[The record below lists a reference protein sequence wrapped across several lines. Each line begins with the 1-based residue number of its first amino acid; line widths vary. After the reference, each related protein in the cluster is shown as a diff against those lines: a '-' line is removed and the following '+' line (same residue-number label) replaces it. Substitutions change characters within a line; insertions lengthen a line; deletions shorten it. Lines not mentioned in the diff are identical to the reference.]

1 MIAFE
6 AVDDNEEI
14 DLNSAL
20 DGENNK
26 GDLIKHGG
34 PGDTKSVIGV

>member
-1 MIAFE
+1 MIAFD

-14 DLNSAL
+14 DLNSAM

-26 GDLIKHGG
+26 TDLMKHGHDG
-34 PGDTKSVIGV
+34 RSVIGVQ